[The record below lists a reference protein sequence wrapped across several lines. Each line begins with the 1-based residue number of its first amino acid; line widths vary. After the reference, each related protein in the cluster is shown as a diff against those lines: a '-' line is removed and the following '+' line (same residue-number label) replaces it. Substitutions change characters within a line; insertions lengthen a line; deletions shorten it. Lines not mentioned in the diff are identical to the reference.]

1 MVRPMGQAGMLS
13 TGMIITF
20 AMHGLTAPV
29 MSRIIPPKR
38 LDGDA
43 RMMCGRG
50 WLLATATVS
59 GYM

>member
-1 MVRPMGQAGMLS
+1 MGQAGMLS

-59 GYM
+59 VYM